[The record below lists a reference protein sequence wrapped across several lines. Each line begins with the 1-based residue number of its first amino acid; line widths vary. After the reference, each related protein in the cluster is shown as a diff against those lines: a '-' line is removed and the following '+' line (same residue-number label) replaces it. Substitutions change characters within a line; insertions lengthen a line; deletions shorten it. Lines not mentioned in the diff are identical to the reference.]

1 VVWFFCFPESISELV
16 PIDFSS
22 VRPAIQPWP
31 VPASQELAV
40 AKLQSWLDTSG
51 KTPIEH
57 AVTLPAT
64 ARAQIGASGEES
76 C

>member
-1 VVWFFCFPESISELV
+1 
-16 PIDFSS
+16 
-22 VRPAIQPWP
+22 
-31 VPASQELAV
+31 LAV

-57 AVTLPAT
+57 AVRVTLPAT